1 MSNHRQPQ
9 SVLVT
14 GGCGFIGSAF
24 VRFLLGRPD
33 FTGKIVNLDLMTY
46 AANAENVAGAA
57 GSGRYTFAQ
66 GDIGDAAF
74 VARTCRDHAVDTI
87 VHFAAES
94 HVDRSISGP
103 GAFI

>member
-1 MSNHRQPQ
+1 MTTLRQPK

-24 VRFLLGRPD
+24 VRLLLRDPS
-33 FTGKIVNLDLMTY
+33 FTGTVVNLDLMTY

-57 GSGRYTFAQ
+57 STGRYTFAQ
-66 GDIGDAAF
+66 GDIANPEF
-74 VARTCRDHAVDTI
+74 VGRTCREHSVDTI

-103 GAFI
+103 